1 MPELPE
7 LELIKKILNREII
20 GKEIEIP
27 VFTKP
32 YILKGIF
39 PGYEKAFPSRI
50 EKIERRGKFLLFQLK
65 SSLRI
70 VIHLMKSG
78 RIKISPEKN
87 RVGKFTACYLKLND
101 GRVIEIVEYGKEKMA
116 KIHIVKDS
124 SNIPGFRN
132 IGIDPFDK
140 KFTENYLKKLLVKER
155 KKLKL
160 FLKNQKKI
168 SGIGN
173 AYSDEILWEA
183 QLSPFASSDLL
194 NDTEIANFYCSIK
207 KVLRNG
213 IKEIEKR
220 TKGKI
225 VMKEPR
231 EFMQV
236 YERKGE
242 PCPRC
247 GSKIEWVYSKRNR
260 TYYCPKCQTGGK
272 IYKDRRLSKFLK

>member
-70 VIHLMKSG
+70 VIHPMKSG

-116 KIHIVKDS
+116 KIYIVKDS

-132 IGIDPFDK
+132 IGIDPFDSN
-140 KFTENYLKKLLVKER
+140 FTTNYLKELLTKKR
-155 KKLKL
+155 KNLKL
-160 FLKNQKKI
+160 FLKDQKKI

-242 PCPRC
+242 PCPRFEV
-247 GSKIEWVYSKRNR
+247 K
-260 TYYCPKCQTGGK
+260 
-272 IYKDRRLSKFLK
+272 